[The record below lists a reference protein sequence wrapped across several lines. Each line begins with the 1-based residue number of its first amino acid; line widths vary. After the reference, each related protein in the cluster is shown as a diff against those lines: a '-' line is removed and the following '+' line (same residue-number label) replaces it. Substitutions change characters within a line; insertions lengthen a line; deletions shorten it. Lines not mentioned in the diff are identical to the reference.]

1 MERRSGKRSLA
12 VVIFFPLLSVCVI
25 VVRRQRGCTVSGK
38 RAVIE
43 QNVCK

>member
-1 MERRSGKRSLA
+1 MKRRSAERSLT
-12 VVIFFPLLSVCVI
+12 VVIFPLLSVCII

-38 RAVIE
+38 QAVIE